1 MFYGSADWMN
11 RNLDRRI
18 EVISPVIDKDI
29 KKEFKDILNI
39 QLKDNV
45 KARIQ
50 DAEESNTYV
59 ERKKGAK
66 KIRSQYEIYNYLKE
80 KHTI

>member
-1 MFYGSADWMN
+1 MT

-18 EVISPVIDKDI
+18 EVIAPIYDEEI
-29 KKEFKDILNI
+29 AQEFKDILNI

-50 DAEESNTYV
+50 DPLEQNEFVKAGPGEK
-59 ERKKGAK
+59 R
-66 KIRSQYEIYNYLKE
+66 IRSQYEIYNYLKQ
-80 KHTI
+80 KHEA